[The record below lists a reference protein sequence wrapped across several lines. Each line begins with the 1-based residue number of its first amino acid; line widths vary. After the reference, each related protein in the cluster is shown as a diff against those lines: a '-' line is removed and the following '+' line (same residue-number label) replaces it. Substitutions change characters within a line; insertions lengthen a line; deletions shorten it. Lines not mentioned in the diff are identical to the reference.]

1 MLFLDLRNISF
12 LVVDDN
18 TFMRQ
23 LLKRMLVAFKVG
35 GIKEACDGADALK
48 LLQTGFSPDIIL
60 TDAEMPIMDGLEL
73 ARMIRKSE
81 DIEDHFTPII
91 LVTAYTDLAHIFA
104 ARDAGIN
111 EFLAK
116 PVSATE
122 LYRRIDSVIEK
133 PRPFVEAG
141 RFFGPDRRRRELRF
155 GGMERRSHEAE
166 EIQSEMSNQ
175 R

>member
-1 MLFLDLRNISF
+1 MQVLDLTNVSF

-18 TFMRQ
+18 AFMRQ
-23 LLKRMLVAFKVG
+23 LLKMMLIAFKVG
-35 GIKEACDGADALK
+35 DIKEAADGVDALE
-48 LLQTGFSPDIIL
+48 LLQSGFHPDIIL

-91 LVTAYTDLAHIFA
+91 LVTAYSDLSHIFA

-116 PVSATE
+116 PVSAAE
-122 LYRRIDSVIEK
+122 LFRRIDSVIEN
-133 PRPFVEAG
+133 PRTFVDAG
-141 RFFGPDRRRRELRF
+141 RFFGPDRRRRDLKF
-155 GGMERRSHEAE
+155 GGMERRNHEAE
-166 EIQSEMSNQ
+166 GVQH
-175 R
+175 